1 MLILKISETC
11 FASLKNIH
19 PIHEPSVYLITNE
32 LEKEFLVDGNKAI
45 CEEFRK
51 NDEISSIYLY
61 FSKIF
66 NHPSEVEIITQ
77 KSDHFYETPFLINYQ
92 FVLLHSFFL
101 AMIFIQIL
109 GFKFH
114 YPKSVSIP
122 IYIVLFY
129 FSLAG
134 YFEIDRKIKFHFLG
148 EELKFEIVES
158 K

>member
-1 MLILKISETC
+1 M
-11 FASLKNIH
+11 KNIH
-19 PIHEPSVYLITNE
+19 PIHDPSVYLIANE
-32 LEKEFLVDGNKAI
+32 LEKEFLVNGNKAI
-45 CEEFRK
+45 SEEFRK

-92 FVLLHSFFL
+92 FVLLQSFFL
-101 AMIFIQIL
+101 AIIFIQIL

-134 YFEIDRKIKFHFLG
+134 YFEIGRKIKFHFLG